1 MAFGLDINCN
11 EQKLTTDK
19 RATIFPQH
27 DKCKKMQLVKHIQL
41 QFVEIFLV
49 CACITPPQLTCLL
62 ICEKHLWKEIEVG
75 CLASHNDLH
84 YLLN

>member
-1 MAFGLDINCN
+1 MSFSLDINCN
-11 EQKLTTDK
+11 EQKLTTEK

-27 DKCKKMQLVKHIQL
+27 DKCKKKMQLVKHIQ
-41 QFVEIFLV
+41 FVAIFLV
-49 CACITPPQLTCLL
+49 YAYITPPQLACLL
-62 ICEKHLWKEIEVG
+62 ICEKHLWKEIEVH